1 MGTYFLQ
8 DCFMSY
14 HRACSFSTLAVAT
27 VLALPCDGQS
37 VISTRS
43 GVVHFF
49 EGAVYLGGELLEPHL
64 GKFPCMAQGSELRTV
79 QGRAEVLLT
88 PGVFLRIGE
97 NSAIRLVANNLSD
110 TRVELLAGSA

>member
-37 VISTRS
+37 VISARS

-49 EGAVYLGGELLEPHL
+49 EGTVYLGGELLQPHL
-64 GKFPCMAQGSELRTV
+64 GKFPCMAEGAELRTAA
-79 QGRAEVLLT
+79 GRAEVLLT
-88 PGVFLRIGE
+88 PGVFLRLGE
-97 NSAIRLVANNLSD
+97 KTAIRMLANDLAD
-110 TRVELLAGSA
+110 TRVELL